1 VLLGCQEGYFDLLV
15 CSFESVRIG
24 TNLDQAGA
32 IYFVDSSINDT
43 EHKQA
48 CARISRQGTTHDKLT
63 ATFVYIRE
71 TLSEEIYRYHE
82 DRRAGKTIEEAAA
95 RFEKDDVHD
104 NSLKRDFYRMQ
115 YGRSFDGMKFS
126 FERMPDSILTDLFT
140 SDMSIEDMFEMI
152 CDSKRST
159 EEYQIR
165 LKFSHEKRPACYDL
179 AKQIIV
185 EAKTG
190 SFRLAFDVPTGA
202 VAIQA
207 HETLTTKVTIT
218 DAEAGIL
225 ESIPNFPQLA

>member
-1 VLLGCQEGYFDLLV
+1 MSTARSTTQSTSRRARAFRDRAPLT
-15 CSFESVRIG
+15 I
-24 TNLDQAGA
+24 
-32 IYFVDSSINDT
+32 SSL
-43 EHKQA
+43 
-48 CARISRQGTTHDKLT
+48 RRSS
-63 ATFVYIRE
+63 TFARE

-95 RFEKDDVHD
+95 RFEKDDMHD
-104 NSLKRDFYRMQ
+104 NSPKRDFYRMQ